1 MNDPATERPPVRERL
16 AFPVVLDLTDRRVV
30 VVGGGAVGRRKAA
43 AARLAGAAVRIIDPN
58 LSELSPDLGIW
69 IREPYR
75 PAHLDGAWLVFC
87 AAPASVN
94 AAAIADANARGIWAC
109 DVGDPIRG
117 GFAMPAVG
125 RRGALTV
132 AVSTGGAA
140 PGFAARVRDELVAG
154 LDPCYAEWVELLA
167 ELRPRVLASLDDP
180 AARRIAFAKIC
191 EPAWLPRLKS
201 EGIDAVR
208 RAMLTE
214 MGLATE

>member
-1 MNDPATERPPVRERL
+1 MSDSATEPPATGEPL
-16 AFPVVLDLTDRRVV
+16 TFPVVLDLVGRCVV

-58 LSELSPDLGIW
+58 RSELSPDLGIW

-75 PAHLDGAWLVFC
+75 PEHLEGAWLVFC
-87 AAPASVN
+87 AAPESVN

-109 DVGDPIRG
+109 DAGDPGRG
-117 GFAMPAVG
+117 GFVTPAVG
-125 RRGALTV
+125 RVGSLTV

-167 ELRPRVLASLDDP
+167 ELRPQILAALEDP
-180 AARRIAFAKIC
+180 AARRMAFAKLC
-191 EPAWLPRLKS
+191 EPEWLPRFKA

-208 RAMLTE
+208 RAMRAEAGLTPE
-214 MGLATE
+214 